1 MLNELMELFGVDEP
15 RAQELFLLFL
25 DSDGERADKILTNI
39 MESSIT
45 TGEKLFVTYIIGFMS
60 SIKMAEPESPVLF
73 KTKTYVH

>member
-1 MLNELMELFGVDEP
+1 MLSELMELFGVDEP

>member
-1 MLNELMELFGVDEP
+1 MLSELMELFGVDEP

-60 SIKMAEPESPVLF
+60 SIKMAEPESPAFF